1 VGTMDIEMLVKMITE
16 EVLLKINGKVNYSNK
31 NVLVIF
37 NGSTMGLEESISAL
51 KKMKEYGFK
60 MKAVL
65 SEFSLNIVDMNV
77 LNEIFDKENIYI
89 VNTYID
95 NIIMK
100 DNSMEYGEIYNE
112 DFDLLIGANLSLNT
126 VSKVAVGICDTLP
139 TRLISKCIM
148 NGTRIIA
155 VKDACELKKL
165 DGKKAGY
172 NNIPY
177 AFVSMFKGYLDRLES
192 FGIKLINSNNLF
204 EYATDKVDVSNDLSP
219 NVNDK
224 ESCQKKLK
232 RDSVQE
238 IIEIGNCDNAEV
250 EIDKKIISREDIA
263 LNSKSKRILIP
274 NYAIITSLA
283 KDLCD
288 ELKINLIK
296 R

>member
-1 VGTMDIEMLVKMITE
+1 MDLEMLVKMITE

-31 NVLVIF
+31 KVLVIF
-37 NGSTMGLEESISAL
+37 TGSTMGLEESISAL

-65 SEFSLNIVDMNV
+65 SEFSLNIVNMNV
-77 LNEIFDKENIYI
+77 LNEIFDIENIYSED
-89 VNTYID
+89 Y
-95 NIIMK
+95 NIK
-100 DNSMEYGEIYNE
+100 DNSREYGEFYNE

-139 TRLISKCIM
+139 TRLICKCIM
-148 NGTRIIA
+148 NGTKIIA

-177 AFVSMFKGYLDRLES
+177 AFVNMIKGYLDRLES

-204 EYATDKVDVSNDLSP
+204 EYATDKVDVLNDLSP
-219 NVNDK
+219 NGNDK
-224 ESCQKKLK
+224 ESYQKKLK

-238 IIEIGNCDNAEV
+238 IIEVGNCDNAEV

-263 LNSKSKRILIP
+263 LNSISKRILIP